1 MIPDTMPVSSGWW
14 VTRSG
19 IERSILHEF
28 SVALAW
34 PSGSPR
40 RQTHAR
46 HFAALAA
53 HMSQQLPLVE
63 QFSPQCVVGRAAPS
77 PIPMLTF
84 ARHAALLGATAPAS
98 SSIVAGSIS
107 ATVSESRAA
116 HAVPTSLT
124 RRATGHGPQYAEQ
137 HGTSEQQLRHPSQC
151 APTSESDSDRSAPA
165 SASSAAAAA
174 PVQFCQV
181 LQVRIHTI
189 QSR

>member
-63 QFSPQCVVGRAAPS
+63 QFSPQCVVGRVAPS

-84 ARHAALLGATAPAS
+84 ARHVPASCSAAPLGAAAPAS

-107 ATVSESRAA
+107 ATVSKSRAA
-116 HAVPTSLT
+116 HGCSYLSDTS
-124 RRATGHGPQYAEQ
+124 H
-137 HGTSEQQLRHPSQC
+137 
-151 APTSESDSDRSAPA
+151 DRSRAPVCRPA
-165 SASSAAAAA
+165 RHLRAAAA
-174 PVQFCQV
+174 PSVPVRLTAGAPAPAAREQV
-181 LQVRIHTI
+181 WGTFSYMNIYESTVLGGA
-189 QSR
+189 S